1 MFLKMN
7 PNNFSTA
14 DYYTFPQIIQKEK
27 SLDVPKCLHFLYIGK
42 AIRDNYVDNIRQ
54 NLNQY
59 FITFYLLFRSSA
71 ERSMDEMSLHDQI
84 LKTKVK
90 LKINKQI
97 ILLGV

>member
-1 MFLKMN
+1 MN
-7 PNNFSTA
+7 SNNFSTA

-59 FITFYLLFRSSA
+59 FINIQVLTNQSCFKYP
-71 ERSMDEMSLHDQI
+71 I
-84 LKTKVK
+84 LTLKLIRILTKIVCD
-90 LKINKQI
+90 
-97 ILLGV
+97 